1 MSKVYNSIMINIKK
15 QLAKVDIVVNIDKND
30 LIFTMSNGTKKT
42 IKQKEIEQ
50 YLFIC
55 LLDFVEDAK

>member
-1 MSKVYNSIMINIKK
+1 MINIKK